1 MWYSGGSKQCAVGR
15 RSAIARPHGFTC
27 TAVLLV
33 LSLALRTFAVA
44 NEALIPPDWQPSLSS
59 VVENC
64 KAELQHKNGH
74 APSQREL
81 NDISSR
87 LAEIYDA
94 ELFVTYVR
102 LLDTL
107 DSIQRQKLFQE
118 QQKWLHDRATKAAD
132 QVQSKGGSLEALEYS
147 SAFSDLTEKRIAELR
162 SRIPPKSPK
171 Q

>member
-1 MWYSGGSKQCAVGR
+1 
-15 RSAIARPHGFTC
+15 
-27 TAVLLV
+27 VLL
-33 LSLALRTFAVA
+33 LALLTDAVA
-44 NEALIPPDWQPSLSS
+44 DETLIPHNWQPSLSA
-59 VVENC
+59 VVESC
-64 KAELQHKNGH
+64 KAELEPKNGH
-74 APSQREL
+74 ARSQREL

-87 LAEIYDA
+87 LADIYDV
-94 ELFVTYVR
+94 ELFVTYIR

-118 QQKWLHDRATKAAD
+118 QQQWLHDRATKAEH

-162 SRIPPKSPK
+162 SRIPRSSPK